1 MVAAPT
7 NLESEKEMTNFNKPR
22 KNHQYVCINDASHS
36 SIAELQDL
44 LIDELP
50 SFWRGRRVGM
60 GEAVM
65 YAIQFTI
72 ESKRGKSND

>member
-1 MVAAPT
+1 MSPHI
-7 NLESEKEMTNFNKPR
+7 LESEKVMTNLNKPR

-50 SFWRGRRVGM
+50 PLWQGRKVSKGD
-60 GEAVM
+60 AVM

-72 ESKRGKSND
+72 ESKRGKSNE

>member
-7 NLESEKEMTNFNKPR
+7 NQESEKEMTNLDKPR
-22 KNHQYVCINDASHS
+22 KNHQYVCINDSSHS

-50 SFWRGRRVGM
+50 PFWRGRKVSKGD
-60 GEAVM
+60 AVM